1 MKYFSDKEG
10 ANKEKV
16 SFRISAD
23 IWNGIAVV
31 VNALMSNNL
40 LAKDFPKPC
49 PDGNGICGVD
59 EQSFY
64 VAAYAVIPR
73 TKNFLPQYGGIQHIS
88 SVNCIFGL
96 GIETD
101 EELED
106 KKKLFTY
113 DVLDFIEFTYRHIY
127 DVQKGTYHDF
137 FKHYEL
143 KFPST
148 ANARVAFVSDI
159 NEIFER
165 NHLGFKLCDD
175 GTIQRIVDEV
185 MLHSMPPQEI
195 ESRLEEL
202 IQDALNRFK
211 SPKLSERRIALE
223 KLWDAFERLKTI
235 EVPGSGKKK
244 QSADILL
251 SKASFGNTTFKEQ
264 LEKECR
270 TLTEI
275 GNQYQIRHFEMN
287 KEQINVE
294 EHLDYLF
301 YRMYSLISLLLT
313 VL

>member
-10 ANKEKV
+10 INKGNV

-23 IWNGIAVV
+23 VWNGIAAI
-31 VNALMSNNL
+31 VNALKSNNL
-40 LAKDFPKPC
+40 LAKAFPRQC
-49 PDGNGICGVD
+49 PDGNGICGVN

-64 VAAYAVIPR
+64 VAAYAVIPG
-73 TKNFLPQYGGIQHIS
+73 TKNFLPQYGDIQHLS
-88 SVNCIFGL
+88 STNIVFGSVF
-96 GIETD
+96 ETD
-101 EELED
+101 VELEE

-127 DVQKGTYHDF
+127 DTQNGAYHDF

-143 KFPST
+143 KFPGT
-148 ANARVAFVSDI
+148 TNARVAFVSDI

-165 NHLGFKLCDD
+165 NHLGFKLYDD
-175 GTIQRIVDEV
+175 GTIQRIVDEAI
-185 MLHSMPPQEI
+185 LHSMLPQKI

-211 SPKLSERRIALE
+211 SPKLSERIIALE

-235 EVPGSGKKK
+235 ENSDAGKKK

-251 SKASFGNTTFKEQ
+251 SKASFGNIAFKEL

-275 GNQYQIRHFEMN
+275 GNQYQIRHFETD
-287 KEQINVE
+287 KEQIKVE
-294 EHLDYLF
+294 GHLDYLF